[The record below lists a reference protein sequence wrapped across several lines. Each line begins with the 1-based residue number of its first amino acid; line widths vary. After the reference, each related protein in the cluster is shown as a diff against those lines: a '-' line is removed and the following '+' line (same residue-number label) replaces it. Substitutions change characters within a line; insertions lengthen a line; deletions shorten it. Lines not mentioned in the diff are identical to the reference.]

1 MNKNNKP
8 IFVGL
13 LQQMKYIIKLTHQW
27 RCVHSTYS
35 ACISTVLVEYVHK
48 VYTAN
53 DYALIS
59 YAKAYNETEGLW

>member
-8 IFVGL
+8 IIVDL
-13 LQQMKYIIKLTHQW
+13 LQQMKYIIKLTHQR
-27 RCVHSTYS
+27 RCVSSTHFVF
-35 ACISTVLVEYVHK
+35 ISTVLVEYVHK